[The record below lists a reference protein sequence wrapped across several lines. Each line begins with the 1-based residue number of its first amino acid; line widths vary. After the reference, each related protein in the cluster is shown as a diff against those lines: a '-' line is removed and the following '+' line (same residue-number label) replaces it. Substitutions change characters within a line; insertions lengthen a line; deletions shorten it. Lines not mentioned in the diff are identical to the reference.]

1 MYNKSSTMSKFKAIC
16 RRVVHHPSLKFNLNQ
31 QSYTAK
37 FTQSSLNLHTIAK
50 SSSIKSN
57 KNLEHLFLKN
67 DRNNSRV
74 RAYSS
79 YMTEDDT
86 KIKKYKEVIKNY
98 SFQVPSFG
106 GKVSASSP
114 VDITVNILFLK

>member
-1 MYNKSSTMSKFKAIC
+1 MSKFKAIC

-31 QSYTAK
+31 QSYIAR
-37 FTQSSLNLHTIAK
+37 FTQSSLNLHTKAK
-50 SSSIKSN
+50 SSSIKN
-57 KNLEHLFLKN
+57 KINLEQLILKN
-67 DRNNSRV
+67 DQNNLRV

-79 YMTEDDT
+79 YMTEDDNE
-86 KIKKYKEVIKNY
+86 IKKYKEVIKNY

-114 VDITVNILFLK
+114 VDITVSTLFLILIFRG

>member
-1 MYNKSSTMSKFKAIC
+1 MSKFKAIC
-16 RRVVHHPSLKFNLNQ
+16 RRVVHHPLLKFNLNQ

-50 SSSIKSN
+50 SSSIKN
-57 KNLEHLFLKN
+57 KNLEHLILKN
-67 DRNNSRV
+67 DRNNLRV

-106 GKVSASSP
+106 GKVTASSP